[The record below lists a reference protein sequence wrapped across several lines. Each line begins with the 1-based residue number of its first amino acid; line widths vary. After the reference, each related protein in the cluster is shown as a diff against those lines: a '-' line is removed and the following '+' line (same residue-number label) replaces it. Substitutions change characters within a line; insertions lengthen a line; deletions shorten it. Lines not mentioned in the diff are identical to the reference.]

1 MELAD
6 IWSQKTTLERL
17 DLVEH
22 AAHLVI
28 AAGPRRALTNTWE
41 EFTSSLQTS
50 VVPYKLTDAHVQTTA
65 PENRWFRYFRWGESS
80 NDFFLMSRWYCG
92 IPLSENTLADEFYFD
107 ELNPLESWI
116 RKGKIS
122 QSGISSWNAGEKK
135 TQKPTF

>member
-50 VVPYKLTDAHVQTTA
+50 VVPYKLTDAHVMSKLLPLRIGGFDTLDEGN
-65 PENRWFRYFRWGESS
+65 PPMI
-80 NDFFLMSRWYCG
+80 FF
-92 IPLSENTLADEFYFD
+92 
-107 ELNPLESWI
+107 
-116 RKGKIS
+116 
-122 QSGISSWNAGEKK
+122 
-135 TQKPTF
+135 